1 MTDQTATV
9 AIELEDQVSGAAES
23 AAGALK
29 RLRDQIDADKRALTQ
44 MQAAM
49 RNLQGGTVVNIQQFR
64 QLQAQ
69 ITAKKTAIAQAQSSY
84 LALGGTFTKSGG
96 SSRGLQ
102 AKLAELAKQASVMP
116 GPLGSLA
123 VVFQRFSAAVGGGGI
138 AVGIIAITA
147 ALAALTVG
155 SIAATVALTRYG
167 VAQADARRSELLRIE
182 GLTKVRNWYG
192 LAAGNANEMQQAID
206 RVSASSALGRDQ
218 IAAYS
223 DQLYRMGLRGQNLSD
238 ALEGVAIKA
247 STQGEAQA
255 NMFAEWAA
263 GAALTGQSVRRLAD
277 DVKARLGGIAA
288 KQMLSLT
295 VQAQKQR
302 EAFASLFSGLNIE
315 PFLKAKKSIND
326 LFSQSTAS
334 GRALKQLLTVL
345 VQPLVDAA
353 TSAAPLIK
361 RFFQGMILGA
371 QEIVIAVLQARAA
384 FRRTFGIGGGEQ
396 KKSIDLTTAALRTG
410 KIAVGLFAVGLT
422 LAGLAAA
429 GLAVKLSIALIPAMW
444 GLVRSVG
451 ALAIEGLIIAAPFL
465 LAAAAIWA
473 VINTGRL
480 LYQLWKEIDWTDLG
494 RSIWQG
500 IVSGLKGGAAWVV
513 DAVTSIGEAAS
524 SAFKAALGIH
534 SPSKAFAELGAAI
547 PAGVTVGVQAGTPAA
562 RQAVNAMIK
571 PPTVAKMSLGAS
583 DPISR
588 APRIDPATAP
598 TAPVAPQA
606 REQRPGAS
614 SANVTINELHV
625 HATSDRPHELARD
638 IKREIE
644 TVLEGALLQ
653 MGGRTAGAA

>member
-1 MTDQTATV
+1 MADQTATV

-29 RLRDQIDADKRALTQ
+29 RLRDQIDADKRALSQ
-44 MQAAM
+44 MQGAL
-49 RNLQGGTVVNIQQFR
+49 RNLKDGALVDTKAFK
-64 QLQAQ
+64 QLQDQ
-69 ITAKKTAIAQAQSSY
+69 ITAKKSAIAQAQQSFIS
-84 LALGGTFTKSGG
+84 LGGTFTKSSG

-102 AKLAELAKQASVMP
+102 AKLAELAKQASIMP

-123 VVFQRFSAAVGGGGI
+123 TAFQRFSAMVGGGGI

-147 ALAALTVG
+147 ALTALTVA
-155 SIAATVALTRYG
+155 SVTATAALARYG

-223 DQLYRMGLRGQNLSD
+223 DQLYRMGLRGENLSA

-277 DVKARLGGIAA
+277 DVKTRLGGIAA

-295 VQAQKQR
+295 VQAQKQH
-302 EAFASLFSGLNIE
+302 EAFAALFTGLNIE

-334 GRALKQLLTVL
+334 GRALKQLLTLL

-371 QEIVIAVLQARAA
+371 QGLVIAFLRARRAFLQ
-384 FRRTFGIGGGEQ
+384 TFDLQGFKG
-396 KKSIDLTTAALRTG
+396 IDLATAAIYVG
-410 KIAVGLFAVGLT
+410 VAAVA
-422 LAGLAAA
+422 
-429 GLAVKLSIALIPAMW
+429 
-444 GLVRSVG
+444 
-451 ALAIEGLIIAAPFL
+451 ALATGLIIAAGALTVFAAPFL
-465 LAAAAIWA
+465 LAATAIWS

-524 SAFKAALGIH
+524 GAFKAALGIH

-562 RQAVNAMIK
+562 RQAVDAMIK
-571 PPTVAKMSLGAS
+571 PPTVAKLSLVSAAPVAPRAAVAS

-588 APRIDPATAP
+588 APRVDPAATS
-598 TAPVAPQA
+598 TAPVAPPP
-606 REQRPGAS
+606 RGQRPGAS